1 MPRHGL
7 GFLAVLGAA
16 VVLFVAVAPAGAQ
29 APTAFRSALLG
40 EPPHIDPQRMADFG
54 SFTVTSQI
62 YSTLTILND
71 KLQIVPYAAEKWT
84 VSPDGLTWTFK
95 LRDNIVF
102 HNGRKADASD
112 VKYSLTRLASP
123 DSRSPSSFLLLSD
136 VVGFEAVNKQG
147 EKDLAGVRVVDPL
160 TVEIRLQSPPKGD
173 LATRLSHISTAII
186 AQARRWR
193 RAGPNWAE
201 AQPIGTGPWKLKEWA
216 HRSKVVY
223 DAFPQFFEGKPKV
236 DRLEMPIVQEPATQL
251 AMYQNG
257 ELDVVLVPLG
267 DYPRLKADP
276 RWGKEMKVWD
286 RTQVQ
291 FLALNPRVYAPFK
304 DVRVRQAF
312 AQAIDRQK
320 VISQVFHG
328 LYIPAAGMLPPGI
341 PGYDAQLKG
350 LPYDPAR
357 AKQLLAE
364 AGFPDGKGLPPLHHG
379 GQPGDGRLPDDGRA
393 DRRDAEG
400 HPRGQHRGADDG
412 VRRLH
417 RGDEPAGRAPV
428 VHDRVERE
436 HARRRVLPR
445 AVALQQVADE
455 PRELRE
461 RGVRQADRAGELGAR
476 PGAAHRASSSRRRR
490 SSRRRCPLIPI
501 MYTRFVY
508 LISPRVKGLETV
520 PLSLGFGPFRGRRDR
535 PLGRG
540 EEAAMAIWDDVVPRA
555 EQQIYEDGGWGGRVG
570 FGQRPALLVV
580 DMYTAFVDPAYPF
593 ASPGARDTARVI
605 ARAPRRGAGGRGA
618 RLLHAR
624 RAGDVADRARALEDP
639 GTSTGRSWR
648 VPRPTRSCPSWRR
661 GPTSP

>member
-1 MPRHGL
+1 MRPVTDAGSVSIPVDHRDPARADMTTESPTERHRTGGITMPRHGFAFVVRAAAVIL
-7 GFLAVLGAA
+7 LAAVSPGAA
-16 VVLFVAVAPAGAQ
+16 QAQ
-29 APTAFRSALLG
+29 SAFRSALVG

-54 SFTVTSQI
+54 SYTVASQI
-62 YSTLTILND
+62 YTTLTILDD

-84 VSPDGLTWTFK
+84 VSRDGLTWTFK
-95 LRDNIVF
+95 LRDNLVF

-147 EKDLAGVRVVDPL
+147 EKELSGVRVVDPL

-186 AQARRWR
+186 AKEAVE
-193 RAGPNWAE
+193 AGGPNWAE
-201 AQPIGTGPWKLKEWA
+201 THAVGTGPWKLKEWA
-216 HRSKVVY
+216 HRSRVVY
-223 DAFPQFFEGKPKV
+223 EAFPQFFEGKPKV

-312 AQAIDRQK
+312 AHAMDRQK

-328 LYIPAAGMLPPGI
+328 LYTPAGGMLPPGI

-364 AGFPDGKGLPPLHHG
+364 AGFPDGKGLPPLTMTVN
-379 GQPGDGRLPDDGRA
+379 PVTGDYRMMAEPIAAMLKDTLGVSIEVQLQEFA
-393 DRRDAEG
+393 SFTAAMNRRDALPSFMTGWSASTLDAGYFHELWLYSKS
-400 HPRGQHRGADDG
+400 PLNRVNYESAAFDRLVEQANGA
-412 VRRLH
+412 
-417 RGDEPAGRAPV
+417 P
-428 VHDRVERE
+428 DR
-436 HARRRVLPR
+436 ARRI
-445 AVALQQVADE
+445 AFIKQADE
-455 PRELRE
+455 LITKD
-461 RGVRQADRAGELGAR
+461 V
-476 PGAAHRASSSRRRR
+476 
-490 SSRRRCPLIPI
+490 PLIPV

-508 LISPRVKGLETV
+508 LVSPRVKGLEPV
-520 PLSLGFGPFRGRRDR
+520 PLGLGWNPFRTV
-535 PLGRG
+535 
-540 EEAAMAIWDDVVPRA
+540 E
-555 EQQIYEDGGWGGRVG
+555 
-570 FGQRPALLVV
+570 
-580 DMYTAFVDPAYPF
+580 
-593 ASPGARDTARVI
+593 I
-605 ARAPRRGAGGRGA
+605 AR
-618 RLLHAR
+618 
-624 RAGDVADRARALEDP
+624 
-639 GTSTGRSWR
+639 
-648 VPRPTRSCPSWRR
+648 
-661 GPTSP
+661 

>member
-1 MPRHGL
+1 V
-7 GFLAVLGAA
+7 LAAA

-54 SFTVTSQI
+54 SFTVTTQI

-84 VSPDGLTWTFK
+84 VSPDGLAWTFK
-95 LRDNIVF
+95 LRDNLVF

-136 VVGFEAVNKQG
+136 FIGFEAVNKHQ
-147 EKDLAGVRVVDPL
+147 EKDLAGVRVIDPL

-186 AQARRWR
+186 AREAVE
-193 RAGPNWAE
+193 AGGANWAE

-223 DAFPQFFEGKPKV
+223 DAFPQFFEGKPRV

-312 AQAIDRQK
+312 AHSIDRQK

-357 AKQLLAE
+357 AKQLLAD
-364 AGFPDGKGLPPLHHG
+364 AGFPDGKGLPPLTMTVN
-379 GQPGDGRLPDDGRA
+379 PVTA
-393 DRRDAEG
+393 DYRMMAEPVAAMLKDTLGVSIEVQMQEFASYTAAMNRRDVLPSFMTGWSASTLDAGYFHELWLYSKS
-400 HPRGQHRGADDG
+400 PLNRVNYESAAFDRLIEQANGA
-412 VRRLH
+412 
-417 RGDEPAGRAPV
+417 P
-428 VHDRVERE
+428 DR
-436 HARRRVLPR
+436 ARRIGFIK
-445 AVALQQVADE
+445 QADE
-455 PRELRE
+455 LITKD
-461 RGVRQADRAGELGAR
+461 V
-476 PGAAHRASSSRRRR
+476 
-490 SSRRRCPLIPI
+490 PLIPI

-508 LISPRVKGLETV
+508 LISPRVKGLESV
-520 PLSLGFGPFRGRRDR
+520 PLSLGFGPFRAV
-535 PLGRG
+535 
-540 EEAAMAIWDDVVPRA
+540 E
-555 EQQIYEDGGWGGRVG
+555 
-570 FGQRPALLVV
+570 
-580 DMYTAFVDPAYPF
+580 
-593 ASPGARDTARVI
+593 I
-605 ARAPRRGAGGRGA
+605 AR
-618 RLLHAR
+618 
-624 RAGDVADRARALEDP
+624 
-639 GTSTGRSWR
+639 
-648 VPRPTRSCPSWRR
+648 
-661 GPTSP
+661 

>member
-7 GFLAVLGAA
+7 GSLAVLAAA
-16 VVLFVAVAPAGAQ
+16 VVLLVAAAPAGAQ

-102 HNGRKADASD
+102 HNGRKADAND

-123 DSRSPSSFLLLSD
+123 DSRSPSSFLLMSD

-147 EKDLAGVRVVDPL
+147 EKDLAGIRVVDPL

-186 AQARRWR
+186 AREAVE
-193 RAGPNWAE
+193 AGGPNWAE

-341 PGYDAQLKG
+341 PGYDAQLKA

-357 AKQLLAE
+357 AKQLLAD
-364 AGFPDGKGLPPLHHG
+364 AGFPGGKGLPPLTMTVN
-379 GQPGDGRLPDDGRA
+379 PVTA
-393 DRRDAEG
+393 DYRMMTEPIAAMLKDTLGVSIEVQMQEFASYTAAMNRRDVLPSFMTGWSASTLDAGYFHELWLYSKS
-400 HPRGQHRGADDG
+400 PLNRVNYESAAFDRLIEQANGA
-412 VRRLH
+412 
-417 RGDEPAGRAPV
+417 P
-428 VHDRVERE
+428 DR
-436 HARRRVLPR
+436 ARRIGFIK
-445 AVALQQVADE
+445 QADE
-455 PRELRE
+455 LITKD
-461 RGVRQADRAGELGAR
+461 V
-476 PGAAHRASSSRRRR
+476 
-490 SSRRRCPLIPI
+490 PLIPI

-508 LISPRVKGLETV
+508 LISPRVKGLESV
-520 PLSLGFGPFRGRRDR
+520 PLSLGFGPFRAV
-535 PLGRG
+535 
-540 EEAAMAIWDDVVPRA
+540 E
-555 EQQIYEDGGWGGRVG
+555 
-570 FGQRPALLVV
+570 
-580 DMYTAFVDPAYPF
+580 
-593 ASPGARDTARVI
+593 I
-605 ARAPRRGAGGRGA
+605 AR
-618 RLLHAR
+618 
-624 RAGDVADRARALEDP
+624 
-639 GTSTGRSWR
+639 
-648 VPRPTRSCPSWRR
+648 
-661 GPTSP
+661 

>member
-1 MPRHGL
+1 MPRHRFGL
-7 GFLAVLGAA
+7 FAVLAIA

-62 YSTLTILND
+62 YTTLTILND

-84 VSPDGLTWTFK
+84 VSPDGLAWTFK
-95 LRDNIVF
+95 LRDNLVF
-102 HNGRKADASD
+102 HNGRKADAND

-136 VVGFEAVNKQG
+136 VVGFEAVNKHQ

-186 AQARRWR
+186 AREAVD
-193 RAGPNWAE
+193 AGGANWAE

-236 DRLEMPIVQEPATQL
+236 DRLEMPIVAEPATQL

-312 AQAIDRQK
+312 AHAIDKQK
-320 VISQVFHG
+320 VINQVFHG
-328 LYIPAAGMLPPGI
+328 LYIPAGGMLPPGI

-357 AKQLLAE
+357 AKQLLAD
-364 AGFPDGKGLPPLHHG
+364 AGFPDGKGLPPLTMAVN
-379 GQPGDGRLPDDGRA
+379 PVTA
-393 DRRDAEG
+393 DYRMMTEPIAAMLKDTLGVAIEVQMQEFASYTAAMNRRDVLPSFMTGWSASTLDAGYFHELWLYG
-400 HPRGQHRGADDG
+400 KSPLNRVNYESTAFDRLIEQANGA
-412 VRRLH
+412 
-417 RGDEPAGRAPV
+417 P
-428 VHDRVERE
+428 DR
-436 HARRRVLPR
+436 ARRIGFIK
-445 AVALQQVADE
+445 QADE
-455 PRELRE
+455 LITKD
-461 RGVRQADRAGELGAR
+461 V
-476 PGAAHRASSSRRRR
+476 
-490 SSRRRCPLIPI
+490 PLIPI

-508 LISPRVKGLETV
+508 LISPRVKGLESV
-520 PLSLGFGPFRGRRDR
+520 PLSLGFGPFRAV
-535 PLGRG
+535 
-540 EEAAMAIWDDVVPRA
+540 E
-555 EQQIYEDGGWGGRVG
+555 
-570 FGQRPALLVV
+570 
-580 DMYTAFVDPAYPF
+580 
-593 ASPGARDTARVI
+593 I
-605 ARAPRRGAGGRGA
+605 AR
-618 RLLHAR
+618 
-624 RAGDVADRARALEDP
+624 
-639 GTSTGRSWR
+639 
-648 VPRPTRSCPSWRR
+648 
-661 GPTSP
+661 

>member
-1 MPRHGL
+1 MTTESPTERHRTGGITMPRHGFAFAVRAAAVIL
-7 GFLAVLGAA
+7 LAAVSPGAA
-16 VVLFVAVAPAGAQ
+16 QAQ
-29 APTAFRSALLG
+29 SAFRSALVG

-54 SFTVTSQI
+54 SYTVASQI
-62 YSTLTILND
+62 YTTLTILDD

-84 VSPDGLTWTFK
+84 VSRDGLTWTFK
-95 LRDNIVF
+95 LRDNLVF

-147 EKDLAGVRVVDPL
+147 EKELSGVRVVDPL

-186 AQARRWR
+186 AKEAVE
-193 RAGPNWAE
+193 AGGPNWAE
-201 AQPIGTGPWKLKEWA
+201 THAVGTGPWKLKEWA
-216 HRSKVVY
+216 HRSRVVY
-223 DAFPQFFEGKPKV
+223 EAFPQFFEGKPKV

-312 AQAIDRQK
+312 AHAMDRQK

-328 LYIPAAGMLPPGI
+328 LYTPAGGMLPPGI

-350 LPYDPAR
+350 LSYDPAR

-364 AGFPDGKGLPPLHHG
+364 AGFPDGKGLPPLTMTVN
-379 GQPGDGRLPDDGRA
+379 PVTGDYRMMAEPIAAMLKDTLGVSIEVQLQEFA
-393 DRRDAEG
+393 SFTAAMNRRDALPSFMTGWSASTLDAGYFHELWLYSKS
-400 HPRGQHRGADDG
+400 PLNRVNYESAAFDRLVEQANGA
-412 VRRLH
+412 
-417 RGDEPAGRAPV
+417 P
-428 VHDRVERE
+428 DR
-436 HARRRVLPR
+436 ARRI
-445 AVALQQVADE
+445 AFIKQADE
-455 PRELRE
+455 LITKD
-461 RGVRQADRAGELGAR
+461 V
-476 PGAAHRASSSRRRR
+476 
-490 SSRRRCPLIPI
+490 PLIPV

-508 LISPRVKGLETV
+508 LVSPRVKGLEPV
-520 PLSLGFGPFRGRRDR
+520 PLGLGWNPFRTV
-535 PLGRG
+535 
-540 EEAAMAIWDDVVPRA
+540 E
-555 EQQIYEDGGWGGRVG
+555 
-570 FGQRPALLVV
+570 
-580 DMYTAFVDPAYPF
+580 
-593 ASPGARDTARVI
+593 I
-605 ARAPRRGAGGRGA
+605 AR
-618 RLLHAR
+618 
-624 RAGDVADRARALEDP
+624 
-639 GTSTGRSWR
+639 
-648 VPRPTRSCPSWRR
+648 
-661 GPTSP
+661 

>member
-1 MPRHGL
+1 V
-7 GFLAVLGAA
+7 LAAA

-54 SFTVTSQI
+54 SFTVTTQI
-62 YSTLTILND
+62 YSTLTILDD

-84 VSPDGLTWTFK
+84 VSRDGLTWTFK
-95 LRDNIVF
+95 LRDNLVF
-102 HNGRKADASD
+102 HNGRKADAND

-136 VVGFEAVNKQG
+136 VVGFEAVNKQQG
-147 EKDLAGVRVVDPL
+147 KDLAGVRVIDPL

-186 AQARRWR
+186 AREAVE
-193 RAGPNWAE
+193 AGGANWAE

-223 DAFPQFFEGKPKV
+223 DAFPQFFAGKPKV

-267 DYPRLKADP
+267 DYPRIKADP

-320 VISQVFHG
+320 VIGQVFHG

-357 AKQLLAE
+357 AKQLLAD
-364 AGFPDGKGLPPLHHG
+364 AGFPDGKGLPPLTMTVN
-379 GQPGDGRLPDDGRA
+379 PVTA
-393 DRRDAEG
+393 DYRMMAEPIAAMLKDTLGVSIEVQMQEFASYTAAMNRRDVLPSFVTGWSATTLDAGYFHELWLYSKS
-400 HPRGQHRGADDG
+400 PLNRVNYESAAFDRLIEQANGA
-412 VRRLH
+412 
-417 RGDEPAGRAPV
+417 P
-428 VHDRVERE
+428 DR
-436 HARRRVLPR
+436 ARRIGFIK
-445 AVALQQVADE
+445 QADE
-455 PRELRE
+455 LITKD
-461 RGVRQADRAGELGAR
+461 V
-476 PGAAHRASSSRRRR
+476 
-490 SSRRRCPLIPI
+490 PLIPI

-508 LISPRVKGLETV
+508 LISPRVKGLESV
-520 PLSLGFGPFRGRRDR
+520 PLSLGFGPFRAV
-535 PLGRG
+535 
-540 EEAAMAIWDDVVPRA
+540 E
-555 EQQIYEDGGWGGRVG
+555 
-570 FGQRPALLVV
+570 
-580 DMYTAFVDPAYPF
+580 
-593 ASPGARDTARVI
+593 I
-605 ARAPRRGAGGRGA
+605 AR
-618 RLLHAR
+618 
-624 RAGDVADRARALEDP
+624 
-639 GTSTGRSWR
+639 
-648 VPRPTRSCPSWRR
+648 
-661 GPTSP
+661 

>member
-1 MPRHGL
+1 MTTESPTERHRTGGITMPRHGFAFAVRAAAVIL
-7 GFLAVLGAA
+7 LAAVSPGAA
-16 VVLFVAVAPAGAQ
+16 QAQ
-29 APTAFRSALLG
+29 SAFRSALVG

-54 SFTVTSQI
+54 SYTVASQI
-62 YSTLTILND
+62 YTTLTILDD

-84 VSPDGLTWTFK
+84 VSRDGLTWTFK
-95 LRDNIVF
+95 LRDNLVF

-147 EKDLAGVRVVDPL
+147 EKELSGVRVVDPL

-186 AQARRWR
+186 AKEAVE
-193 RAGPNWAE
+193 AGGPNWAE
-201 AQPIGTGPWKLKEWA
+201 THAVGTGPWKLKEWA
-216 HRSKVVY
+216 HRSRVVY
-223 DAFPQFFEGKPKV
+223 EAFPQFFEGKPKV

-312 AQAIDRQK
+312 AHAMDRQK

-328 LYIPAAGMLPPGI
+328 LYTPAGGMLPPGI

-364 AGFPDGKGLPPLHHG
+364 AGFPDGKGLPPLTMTVN
-379 GQPGDGRLPDDGRA
+379 PVTGDYRMMAEPIAAMLKDTLGVSIEVQLQEFA
-393 DRRDAEG
+393 SFTAAMNRRDALPSFMTGWSASTLDAGYFHELWLYSKS
-400 HPRGQHRGADDG
+400 PLNRVNYESAAFDRLVEQANGA
-412 VRRLH
+412 
-417 RGDEPAGRAPV
+417 P
-428 VHDRVERE
+428 DR
-436 HARRRVLPR
+436 ARRI
-445 AVALQQVADE
+445 AFIKQADE
-455 PRELRE
+455 LITKD
-461 RGVRQADRAGELGAR
+461 V
-476 PGAAHRASSSRRRR
+476 
-490 SSRRRCPLIPI
+490 PLIPV

-508 LISPRVKGLETV
+508 LVSPRVKGLEPV
-520 PLSLGFGPFRGRRDR
+520 PLGLGWNPFRTV
-535 PLGRG
+535 
-540 EEAAMAIWDDVVPRA
+540 E
-555 EQQIYEDGGWGGRVG
+555 
-570 FGQRPALLVV
+570 
-580 DMYTAFVDPAYPF
+580 
-593 ASPGARDTARVI
+593 I
-605 ARAPRRGAGGRGA
+605 AR
-618 RLLHAR
+618 
-624 RAGDVADRARALEDP
+624 
-639 GTSTGRSWR
+639 
-648 VPRPTRSCPSWRR
+648 
-661 GPTSP
+661 